1 MRYQRLTATLS
12 FMVVLLCAVSAYA
25 QSGRR
30 QTKPAPAAP
39 VPTPTPEPTP
49 VPKKE
54 DKDPEMVFLVG
65 ADRQSS
71 YSIPFTFFDAIVRG
85 CADRLKARSSAEVD
99 IAPRELGRGDA
110 IKKAKSDTKT
120 WVVLMSLSYDTVA
133 RSYDDVIVNYVVFAP
148 ETAKVVTTG
157 RSYPNQGRAGP
168 LIVGPTSRG
177 PGGLYREQMLR
188 IAGEEAADRI
198 LKSMKLG
205 TVVMPK

>member
-12 FMVVLLCAVSAYA
+12 ITVVLLCAVSAHA

-49 VPKKE
+49 LPKKE
-54 DKDPEMVFLVG
+54 DKEPELIFLVG

-71 YSIPFTFFDAIVRG
+71 YSIPFTFFDAVVSG
-85 CADRLKARSSAEVD
+85 CADRLRQRSGADVD

-110 IKKAKSDTKT
+110 IKKAKSDSKT
-120 WVVLMSLSYDTVA
+120 WVVLITLAYDPVA
-133 RSYDDVIVNYVVFAP
+133 RAYDDLIVEYTVFTP
-148 ETAKVVTTG
+148 DTAKVLLFG

-168 LIVGPTSRG
+168 VVVGPTSRG
-177 PGGLYREQMLR
+177 PGGLYREQMFR
-188 IAGEEAADRI
+188 IAGEEAADKI
-198 LKSMKLG
+198 LKKMKIG
-205 TVVMPK
+205 IVQIPK